1 MKSKI
6 LAMMLFAGMAIAA
19 CSSTKEGTSGADST
33 SVDTTMTDTS
43 STAPTTM
50 PPDTNQVQ

>member
-6 LAMMLFAGMAIAA
+6 LAIMLVAGMAIAA

-43 STAPTTM
+43 STTPM
-50 PPDTNQVQ
+50 PPDTNRVQ